1 MAHRG
6 MKFGIFLAPFHRVG
20 ENPTLAIDRDMELI
34 EWLDH
39 LGYDEVWI
47 GEHHSAGWELIA
59 SPEIMIA
66 AAAER
71 TRHIMLGSGVT
82 SLPYHHPFLV
92 AQRFVQLD
100 HMTRGRAMLG
110 CGPGALVSDAYM
122 MGIEPVTQRRRMDE
136 ALDAIMALLR
146 CDGPVSM
153 KTDWFELREARLHL
167 APYTDPHFPIA
178 VASVLTPAG
187 MVSAGK
193 HGLGVLSLGAGLPG
207 GPGAI
212 AAHWQIAEETAAQH
226 GKTMDRGRWR
236 LVVNVHVA
244 ADDELALQHVHEGE
258 RRETV
263 TYFEETL
270 GRPPGRADDPLRE
283 GVAAGTT
290 LVGTPDTVSRGIE
303 RLVDLSRGGFGGLLF
318 RAHEW
323 ANREETLRSYEL
335 FARYVMPRFQGSLDS
350 IAASSQWARAN
361 RKTIFGPN
369 VEAIR
374 KAYADAGRPVPKEFL
389 SRTTGGADVGPI
401 VPGGS

>member
-20 ENPTLAIDRDMELI
+20 ENPTVALARDMELL

-39 LGYDEVWI
+39 LGYDEAWI

-59 SPEIMIA
+59 SPELMIA

-82 SLPYHHPFLV
+82 SLPYHHPLLV
-92 AQRFVQLD
+92 ANRFVQLD

-122 MGIEPVTQRRRMDE
+122 LGIEPETQRPRMDE
-136 ALDAIMALLR
+136 ALTAIMALLR
-146 CDGPVSM
+146 CDGPVTM

-167 APYTDPHFPIA
+167 APYTDPCFPIA
-178 VASVLTPAG
+178 VASTLTPSG
-187 MVSAGK
+187 VVTAGK

-207 GPGAI
+207 GPEAI
-212 AAHWQIAEETAAQH
+212 AEQWRIAEKTAAEH
-226 GKTMDRGRWR
+226 GKTMDRAKWR

-244 ADDELALQHVHEGE
+244 EDDELALRQVQVSE

-270 GRPPGRADDPLRE
+270 GRPPGRHDDPLRE
-283 GVAAGTT
+283 GVRQGTT
-290 LVGTPDTVSRGIE
+290 LVGTPDTVSKGIE
-303 RLVDLSRGGFGGLLF
+303 RLVELSQGGFGGLLF

-323 ANREETLRSYEL
+323 ASREETLRSYEL
-335 FARYVMPRFQGSLDS
+335 FARYVMPRFQGSLATIIDS
-350 IAASSQWARAN
+350 NEWCREN
-361 RKTIFGPN
+361 RRTIFGPN

-374 KAYADAGRPVPKEFL
+374 RAYRDAGREVPSEFL
-389 SRTTGGADVGPI
+389 WRTSGARDVGPTI
-401 VPGGS
+401 P

>member
-39 LGYDEVWI
+39 LGYDEVWV

-71 TRHIMLGSGVT
+71 TRHIRLGSGVT

-207 GPGAI
+207 GPEAI

-226 GKTMDRGRWR
+226 GTSMDRAKWR

-244 ADDELALQHVHEGE
+244 DDDELALRQVHAGE
-258 RRETV
+258 RHETV

-290 LVGTPDTVSRGIE
+290 LVGTPDTVSKGIE

-318 RAHEW
+318 RANEW
-323 ANREETLRSYEL
+323 ASREETLKSYEI
-335 FARYVMPRFQGSLDS
+335 FARYVMPRFQGSLDAVAGS
-350 IAASSQWARAN
+350 NQWARSN

-374 KAYADAGRPVPKEFL
+374 KAFTDAGRPVPKEFL
-389 SRTTGGADVGPI
+389 SRTTGGADAGPI
-401 VPGGS
+401 VPGGA